1 MLAASNRTKENNNYM
16 RGRQLD
22 MSRARTMGQVQK
34 VTRVENP
41 RYLARHKTGAT
52 RTSPQG
58 DRSSPSM
65 LLVMWF
71 KPPDPSYCRSCGLDP
86 PLNFPSLSN
95 H

>member
-58 DRSSPSM
+58 NLSSPII
-65 LLVMWF
+65 LLVMGF
-71 KPPDPSYCRSCGLDP
+71 GPPPRPFHPWHAAG
-86 PLNFPSLSN
+86 
-95 H
+95 HEG

>member
-41 RYLARHKTGAT
+41 RYLARHKTGTT

-58 DRSSPSM
+58 NLSSPII
-65 LLVMWF
+65 LLVMGF
-71 KPPDPSYCRSCGLDP
+71 GPP
-86 PLNFPSLSN
+86 PLPFHPW
-95 H
+95 HAAGHEG